1 MDWLQLIAAA
11 MSLLA
16 GVLSLIAVRR
26 AGDIIKT
33 QEKTQEVGRRAKA
46 GRDQAFSARQ

>member
-16 GVLSLIAVRR
+16 GVLSLIAVKR
-26 AGDIIKT
+26 AGDIINK
-33 QEKTQEVGRRAKA
+33 QEVGRRAKA
-46 GRDQAFSARQ
+46 GRNQSFSARQ

>member
-16 GVLSLIAVRR
+16 GVLSLIAVQR
-26 AGDIIKT
+26 AGEII
-33 QEKTQEVGRRAKA
+33 KTQEVGRKAKA
-46 GRDQAFSARQ
+46 GHDQTFSAKQ